1 MTIKFQAPNDALL
14 AVATRAKAKRLSF
27 NLSRRT
33 LSINTGVSEASIKR
47 FETTGEVGFHS
58 LLKVAYAL
66 KCMEEFEHLFREDAP
81 DSISDLQSTPKRRG
95 TR

>member
-1 MTIKFQAPNDALL
+1 MTIKFQTPNDALL

-58 LLKVAYAL
+58 LLKIAYAL
-66 KCMEEFEHLFREDAP
+66 QCMEEFENLFTEDAP

-95 TR
+95 TL